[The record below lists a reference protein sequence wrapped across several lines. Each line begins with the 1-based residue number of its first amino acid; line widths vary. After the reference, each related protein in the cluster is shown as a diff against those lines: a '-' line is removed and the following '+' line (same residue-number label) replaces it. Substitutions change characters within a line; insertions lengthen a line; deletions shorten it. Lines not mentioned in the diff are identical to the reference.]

1 MNAITNMARLTRA
14 GAIIAWSG
22 ARVLPDEVRLPP
34 PLRVFRRMTAPL
46 RQEKPN
52 GTPNEEP
59 NDARLS
65 TALTSLGP

>member
-34 PLRVFRRMTAPL
+34 PLLGQHTGEILAELGYSPAEIAAL
-46 RQEKPN
+46 REA
-52 GTPNEEP
+52 GVAE
-59 NDARLS
+59 
-65 TALTSLGP
+65 